1 MGTPDPQPAPH
12 SPDPSAPQ
20 PQQQTTKTKQ
30 PNAWLQLLR
39 LPNLF
44 TVPGDPAAG
53 FILAWLSTGSGPKPS
68 LNVTVL
74 LLAACAGLLLYAAGL
89 VFNDVFDLAEDR
101 RDRPRR
107 PLPSGR
113 ISLRKAVAA
122 GAALLC
128 GGVGCAFAAS
138 VPAGVLAAGLGVLI
152 LLYDALLKRLPLI
165 GPLAMGACRG
175 LNFLLG
181 ATAAG
186 GWLAFQSLLIL
197 YCAALLTA
205 YVAAVTAIARGETR
219 TLPLAVKRWLPA
231 AALATGLVLLPMGGL
246 VVMMWADASAMDS
259 WNIAWDV
266 WSFSLAW
273 REFLLLIVLLP
284 GMLAVLTA
292 IRCARD
298 LRGLPQP
305 ALIQRTI
312 GRLIRNLL
320 LIQAALAFWPIKPG
334 MVIAA
339 ILLLVFY
346 PLSLFTARRFYAS

>member
-1 MGTPDPQPAPH
+1 MPEPPAGDAPD
-12 SPDPSAPQ
+12 
-20 PQQQTTKTKQ
+20 QQRTTDSRQ
-30 PNAWLQLLR
+30 PNPWLQLIR

-53 FILAWLSTGSGPKPS
+53 FILGWLFIYDGVKRP
-68 LNVTVL
+68 LNATVL

-89 VFNDVFDLAEDR
+89 VFNDVFDLGEDR
-101 RDRPRR
+101 RDRPSR

-113 ISLRKAVAA
+113 ISLRKAVVA

-128 GGVGCAFAAS
+128 GGVGCALAAS
-138 VPAGVLAAGLGVLI
+138 IPAGTLAGGLAALI
-152 LLYDALLKRLPLI
+152 LLYDARLKRLPVI

-175 LNFLLG
+175 LSFLLG
-181 ATAAG
+181 AAAAG

-205 YVAAVTAIARGETR
+205 YVAAVTAIARSETR

-231 AALATGLVLLPMGGL
+231 AALAAGFLLLPMAGL
-246 VVMMWADASAMDS
+246 VVVMWAEASAMDS
-259 WNIAWDV
+259 WNIAWGM
-266 WSFSLAW
+266 WGFSLAW
-273 REFLLLIVLLP
+273 REFLLLVVSIP
-284 GMLAVLTA
+284 GILAVLTA

-305 ALIQRTI
+305 ALVQRTI

-320 LIQAALAFWPIKPG
+320 LIQATLAFWPIKPG

-339 ILLLVFY
+339 VLLLVFY
-346 PLSLFTARRFYAS
+346 PLSLYTARRFYAS

>member
-1 MGTPDPQPAPH
+1 MVTPDPQPAPH
-12 SPDPSAPQ
+12 PPDPSAPQ
-20 PQQQTTKTKQ
+20 PQQQATNNKK

-53 FILAWLSTGSGPKPS
+53 FILGWLFIDTGVKTP
-68 LNVTVL
+68 LTVTVL

-89 VFNDVFDLAEDR
+89 VFNDVFDMGEDR

-113 ISLRKAVAA
+113 ISVRKAVAA

-138 VPAGVLAAGLGVLI
+138 VPAGMLAVGLAVLI
-152 LLYDALLKRLPLI
+152 LLYDALLKRLSVI

-175 LNFLLG
+175 LSFLLG

-186 GWLAFQSLLIL
+186 GWLAFQSLLLL
-197 YCAALLTA
+197 YCAALLMA
-205 YVAAVTAIARGETR
+205 YVAAVTSIARSETR

-231 AALATGLVLLPMGGL
+231 AALTAGFVLLPLGGL
-246 VVMMWADASAMDS
+246 VVVMSADVSPMDS
-259 WNIAWDV
+259 ETIAWNSWYV
-266 WSFSLAW
+266 SLAC
-273 REFLLLIVLLP
+273 RGLLLLTASVP
-284 GMLAVLTA
+284 GVLAVLTA

-305 ALIQRTI
+305 ALVQRTI

-320 LIQAALAFWPIKPG
+320 LIQATLAFWPIKPG

-339 ILLLVFY
+339 VLLLVFY
-346 PLSLFTARRFYAS
+346 PFSVYTARRFYAS